1 MPETSNGAE
10 TLESADQFI
19 DRVLSPEYVRQLM
32 SEVGYDIRRGVFHPV
47 MTLWLMMYQ
56 RISDPDPKIL
66 MSKLSTELPT
76 TGACLAGVFE
86 YPPYAPI
93 MDNSPW
99 HFMLPP
105 EA

>member
-1 MPETSNGAE
+1 MEKRRNKKS
-10 TLESADQFI
+10 L
-19 DRVLSPEYVRQLM
+19 
-32 SEVGYDIRRGVFHPV
+32 YDAYKFPGF
-47 MTLWLMMYQ
+47 T
-56 RISDPDPKIL
+56 DPDPKIL

>member
-47 MTLWLMMYQ
+47 MT
-56 RISDPDPKIL
+56 I
-66 MSKLSTELPT
+66 
-76 TGACLAGVFE
+76 
-86 YPPYAPI
+86 
-93 MDNSPW
+93 
-99 HFMLPP
+99 
-105 EA
+105 